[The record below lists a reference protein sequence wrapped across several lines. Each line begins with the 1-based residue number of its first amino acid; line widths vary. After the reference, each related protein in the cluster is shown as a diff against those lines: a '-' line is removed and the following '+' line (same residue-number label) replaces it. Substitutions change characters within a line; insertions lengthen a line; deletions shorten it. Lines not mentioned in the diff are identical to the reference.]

1 MEGKRS
7 RWYFLKFL
15 SKLYVWPSEKRIIF
29 SLISCSCP
37 MERHKKIES
46 TDTLAKDQFIYSTP
60 VVKSSSQSEK
70 GELEVYESNWNSVDD
85 DDDDEWLDPD
95 TFDPEGHPDW
105 TEESWDTSPSQNR
118 GRVKS
123 LEEEHSAY
131 LPKYMSK
138 LKAFDAAFC
147 SFIQPI
153 HGGERRSEKFSY
165 LVAQKII
172 SGSGVK
178 EYADELNLFSNVNL
192 ADLIASSI
200 QKFDDNLL
208 KRAMDIEER
217 FLASSDANE
226 LGLELV
232 QGKNLSS
239 WGRLVRPPIKKK
251 GHVILDFCS
260 GKQMGQGDGQIIRHR
275 VSKSVMSRVAPGA
288 YTAARKARWGGLW
301 PDISYRFSDD
311 DSAGSNAAKVDS

>member
-1 MEGKRS
+1 
-7 RWYFLKFL
+7 
-15 SKLYVWPSEKRIIF
+15 
-29 SLISCSCP
+29 
-37 MERHKKIES
+37 
-46 TDTLAKDQFIYSTP
+46 
-60 VVKSSSQSEK
+60 
-70 GELEVYESNWNSVDD
+70 
-85 DDDDEWLDPD
+85 
-95 TFDPEGHPDW
+95 
-105 TEESWDTSPSQNR
+105 
-118 GRVKS
+118 
-123 LEEEHSAY
+123 
-131 LPKYMSK
+131 MSK
-138 LKAFDAAFC
+138 LTAFDAAFC

-178 EYADELNLFSNVNL
+178 ENANELNLFSNVNL

-200 QKFDDNLL
+200 QKFDETLL

-232 QGKNLSS
+232 QGKNLNS

-260 GKQMGQGDGQIIRHR
+260 GKNMGQGDGQIIRHR

-301 PDISYRFSDD
+301 PDISCRFSDN
-311 DSAGSNAAKVDS
+311 DSAGSTAAKVDS